1 VNQTTEQKDTA
12 EAEAAQ
18 YRWLTVSGILRTGG
32 DWVTIFEQ
40 RTDRPLTPEEVTAA
54 RGELRPLLESVSE
67 SFRDDRQATLTFDSV
82 RVHVQSW
89 AAIRIELR

>member
-1 VNQTTEQKDTA
+1 MNQTTEQKDTA
-12 EAEAAQ
+12 AGAVQ

-40 RTDRPLTPEEVTAA
+40 RTDRPLTAEEVAAA